1 MRVPLS
7 WLREYVELP
16 AAVTGREVAEQL
28 IRAGLE
34 VETVEESDLTGPLV
48 VGKVLTYENEP
59 QKNGKT
65 IRWCSLDIGA
75 AEPQWVVCGAHNFE
89 VGDLVVVVLPGAV
102 LPGGFAIAARKTYG
116 HVSNGMICS
125 SSELG
130 LGDDGTHGIVVLE
143 PDEGQP
149 GDDAIELLA
158 LRDDVLDI
166 AVTPD
171 RGYCLSIRGVAREV
185 ATAYGVPLS
194 DPADLAL
201 TGSGVDGYP
210 VRVDD
215 ADACSVFVT
224 RTVTGIDPAATSP
237 RWMQKRLLASG
248 MRPISIAVDITNYVM
263 LELGNPIH
271 GYDKNLLSGEIVV
284 RRAQQGEKLV
294 TLDDQTRELDAEDL
308 LITDASGP
316 IGLAG
321 VMGGATTEL
330 SATTRDVVI
339 EAAHFDAI
347 VIART
352 SRRHKL
358 STEGSKRW
366 EREVDPNLPRYA
378 AQRVADLLTEHA
390 GGTTLP
396 DETVID
402 THPKP
407 APVNLRA
414 DHPARVAGAP
424 ITIEETVRHLE
435 SVGCTVEAAA
445 ADAVAAPLAA
455 GVHAP
460 ALVITAGTPSDAG
473 APADAGEGV
482 GEAAR
487 GGVGGAAAPASGA
500 TGARGGDA
508 LAPSTAVGAG
518 GVVGGGV
525 VAGDDLLTVTP
536 PSWRPD
542 LVDPN
547 DFAEEVIRLFGYDN
561 VPSVLP
567 AAAGGQGL
575 TVAQKRRRRVATAL
589 VGAGLTEVV
598 SYPFAGPADFDALG
612 LPADDSRRTTVQLV
626 NPISDE
632 EPSMQ
637 TTLLA
642 TLLRT
647 AERNVGR
654 GASDL
659 AIFQTGLVFLPKAE
673 TKPAPLPSVAQ
684 RPSDAEIQAL
694 YDALPDQPLHVG
706 VVLTGALTPTGWWG
720 KGSPAGWADAVQV
733 ARLIAS
739 AVGVEPVVRNA
750 EYAPWHPGR
759 CAEFSIDGTVIGH
772 AGELHPKVCQ
782 AFGLPARSSA
792 VELNL
797 GVLIDAAPES
807 ISARPFSSYPVAKE
821 DVALIVP
828 AEVSSAEVQ
837 AALTEGAG
845 ELLEAVRL
853 FDVYTGEQIGEGKK
867 SLAFALRFRAPDRT
881 LKENEVA
888 GARQAAVQVAVDRFG
903 AVQRV
908 G

>member
-7 WLREYVELP
+7 WLREYVDLP
-16 AAVTGREVAEQL
+16 AGVTGRDVGEKL

-48 VGKVLTYENEP
+48 VGRVLTFEDEP

-65 IRWCSLDIGA
+65 VRWCSLDIGKD
-75 AEPQWVVCGAHNFE
+75 EPQWVVCGANNFA

-102 LPGGFAIAARKTYG
+102 LPGGFAISARKTYG

-125 SSELG
+125 SAELG

-143 PDEGQP
+143 PGEAAP

-171 RGYCLSIRGVAREV
+171 RGYCLSIRGVAREA
-185 ATAYGVPLS
+185 ATAYGVALK
-194 DPADLAL
+194 DPAEL
-201 TGSGVDGYP
+201 TLDGSGAGGYP

-215 ADACSVFVT
+215 AEACSVFVT
-224 RTVTGIDPAATSP
+224 RTVTGIDAQALSP

-248 MRPISIAVDITNYVM
+248 MRPISIGVDVANYVM
-263 LELGNPIH
+263 LELGQPIH
-271 GYDKNLLSGEIVV
+271 TYDKGRLSGEIVV
-284 RRAQQGEKLV
+284 RRANAGEKLM
-294 TLDDQTRELDAEDL
+294 TLDDQTRELDVEDL
-308 LITDASGP
+308 LITDDSGA
-316 IGLAG
+316 IGVAG
-321 VMGGATTEL
+321 VMGGASTEI
-330 SATTRDVVI
+330 SDATTDVVI
-339 EAAHFDAI
+339 EAAHFDPI
-347 VIART
+347 VIARA

-358 STEGSKRW
+358 SSEASRRF
-366 EREVDPNLPRYA
+366 EREVDPLLPRYA
-378 AQRVADLLTEHA
+378 AQRVADLLSEYA

-396 DETVID
+396 DETVVD
-402 THPKP
+402 THALPE
-407 APVNLRA
+407 PVTLRA
-414 DHPARVAGAP
+414 DHSARVAGTP
-424 ITIEETVRHLE
+424 ITLEETVRHLE

-445 ADAVAAPLAA
+445 AGATAAPLAA

-460 ALVITAGTPSDAG
+460 VLAGVGTAT
-473 APADAGEGV
+473 V
-482 GEAAR
+482 GEAN
-487 GGVGGAAAPASGA
+487 VE
-500 TGARGGDA
+500 
-508 LAPSTAVGAG
+508 
-518 GVVGGGV
+518 
-525 VAGDDLLTVTP
+525 GDDLLTVTP

-542 LVDPN
+542 LRDPN
-547 DFAEEVIRLFGYDN
+547 DFAEEVIRLFGFDN
-561 VPSVLP
+561 VPSILP
-567 AAAGGQGL
+567 AAPGGQGL
-575 TVAQKRRRRVATAL
+575 TVSQRRRRRVATAL

-598 SYPFAGPADFDALG
+598 SYPFTGEADFDAMG
-612 LPADDSRRTTVQLV
+612 LPADDPRRTTVKLV

-654 GASDL
+654 GATDL

-673 TKPAPLPSVAQ
+673 TKPAPLPSVAH
-684 RPSDAEIQAL
+684 RPSDAEIQSL

-706 VVLTGALTPTGWWG
+706 VVLTGSLIPTGWWG
-720 KGSPAGWADAVQV
+720 KGRPAGWADAVQI

-739 AVGVEPVVRNA
+739 AVGVEPVVTNV
-750 EYAPWHPGR
+750 ELAPWHPGR
-759 CAEFSIDGTVIGH
+759 CAEFSVNGKVVGH

-782 AFGLPARSSA
+782 AFGLPTRSSA
-792 VELNL
+792 VELDL
-797 GVLIDAAPES
+797 EALIAAGPES
-807 ISARPFSSYPVAKE
+807 ITAHPFSSYPVAKE
-821 DVALIVP
+821 DVALIV
-828 AEVSSAEVQ
+828 AADVAAADVQ
-837 AALTEGAG
+837 AALAEGAG
-845 ELLEAVRL
+845 ELLESVRL

-888 GARQAAVQVAVDRFG
+888 DARQAAVQVTVDRFN

>member
-7 WLREYVELP
+7 WLREYVDLP
-16 AAVTGREVAEQL
+16 DGVTGRELGEQL
-28 IRAGLE
+28 VRAGLE

-65 IRWCSLDIGA
+65 IRWCSLDIGKD
-75 AEPQWVVCGAHNFE
+75 EPQWVVCGAHNFE

-102 LPGGFAIAARKTYG
+102 LPGGFAISARKTYG

-125 SSELG
+125 SAELG

-143 PDEGQP
+143 PGEATP
-149 GDDAIELLA
+149 GDDAIELLS
-158 LRDDVLDI
+158 LSDDVLDI

-171 RGYCLSIRGVAREV
+171 RGYCLSIRGVAREA
-185 ATAYGVPLS
+185 ATAYGVPLK
-194 DPADLAL
+194 DPAAL
-201 TGSGVDGYP
+201 PLDGSGSGGYA

-215 ADACSVFVT
+215 AEACSVFVT
-224 RTVTGIDPAATSP
+224 RTVTGIDAKALSP
-237 RWMQKRLLASG
+237 RWMQKRLLAAG
-248 MRPISIAVDITNYVM
+248 MRPISIGVDVTNYVM
-263 LELGNPIH
+263 LELGQPIH
-271 GYDKNLLSGEIVV
+271 GYDKDRLSGEIVV
-284 RRAQQGEKLV
+284 RRANAGEKLM

-308 LITDASGP
+308 LITDDSGP
-316 IGLAG
+316 IGVAG
-321 VMGGATTEL
+321 VMGGASTEISDATTE
-330 SATTRDVVI
+330 VVI
-339 EAAHFDAI
+339 EAAHFDPI
-347 VIART
+347 VIARA

-358 STEGSKRW
+358 SSEASRRF

-378 AQRVADLLTEHA
+378 AQRVADLLAEYA
-390 GGTTLP
+390 GGTVLP

-402 THPKP
+402 THPTP
-407 APVNLRA
+407 TPVTIRA
-414 DHPARVAGAP
+414 DHAARVAGAV
-424 ITIEETVRHLE
+424 ITLDETVRHLA
-435 SVGCTVEAAA
+435 SVGCLVEAAA

-455 GVHAP
+455 GAHAP
-460 ALVITAGTPSDAG
+460 ALA
-473 APADAGEGV
+473 EV
-482 GEAAR
+482 GSTT
-487 GGVGGAAAPASGA
+487 VG
-500 TGARGGDA
+500 
-508 LAPSTAVGAG
+508 STRVE
-518 GVVGGGV
+518 
-525 VAGDDLLTVTP
+525 GDDLVTVAP

-542 LVDPN
+542 LRDPN
-547 DFAEEVIRLFGYDN
+547 DFAEEVIRLFGFDN

-567 AAAGGQGL
+567 AAPGGQGL
-575 TVAQKRRRRVATAL
+575 TVSQRRRRRVATAL

-598 SYPFAGPADFDALG
+598 SYPFTGDADFDAMG
-612 LPADDSRRTTVQLV
+612 VPADDVRRTTVKLV

-654 GASDL
+654 AANDL

-684 RPSDAEIQAL
+684 RPSDAEVQSL

-706 VVLTGALTPTGWWG
+706 VVLTGALAPTGWWG
-720 KGSPAGWADAVQV
+720 KGRPAGWADAVQI

-739 AVGVEPVVRNA
+739 VVGVEPVVKNV
-750 EYAPWHPGR
+750 ELAPWHPGR
-759 CAEFSIDGTVIGH
+759 CAEFSVDNTVIGH

-792 VELNL
+792 VELDL
-797 GVLIDAAPES
+797 DALIAAGPES
-807 ISARPFSSYPVAKE
+807 ITAQPFSSYPVAKE

-828 AEVSSAEVQ
+828 AEVAAADVQ
-837 AALTEGAG
+837 AALAEGAG
-845 ELLEAVRL
+845 ELLESARL
-853 FDVYTGEQIGEGKK
+853 FDVYTGEQIGDGKK

-888 GARQAAVQVAVDRFG
+888 DARQAAVQVTVDRFA

>member
-7 WLREYVELP
+7 WLREYVDLP
-16 AAVTGREVAEQL
+16 AGVTGRDVAEKL

-48 VGKVLTYENEP
+48 VGKVLSSADEP

-65 IRWCSLDIGA
+65 IRWCSLDIGKDD
-75 AEPQWVVCGAHNFE
+75 PQWVVCGAHNFE

-102 LPGGFAIAARKTYG
+102 LPGGFAISARKTYG

-143 PDEGQP
+143 PGEATP

-158 LRDDVLDI
+158 LHDDVLDI

-171 RGYCLSIRGVAREV
+171 RGYCLSIRGVAREA
-185 ATAYGVPLS
+185 ATAYGASLK
-194 DPADLAL
+194 DPADLVL
-201 TGSGVDGYP
+201 TGAGDGGYP

-215 ADACSVFVT
+215 AEGCSVFVA
-224 RTVTGIDPAATSP
+224 RTVTGIDPKALSP

-248 MRPISIAVDITNYVM
+248 MRPISIGVDVTNYVM
-263 LELGNPIH
+263 LELGQPIH
-271 GYDKNLLSGEIVV
+271 GYDKARLSGEIVV
-284 RRAQQGEKLV
+284 RRANAGEKLM

-308 LITDASGP
+308 LITDDSGP
-316 IGLAG
+316 IGVAG
-321 VMGGATTEL
+321 VMGGASTEI
-330 SATTRDVVI
+330 SDATTDVVI
-339 EAAHFDAI
+339 EAAHFHPI
-347 VIART
+347 VIARA

-358 STEGSKRW
+358 SSEASRRF
-366 EREVDPNLPRYA
+366 EREVDPLLPRYA
-378 AQRVADLLTEHA
+378 AQRVADLLAEYA
-390 GGTTLP
+390 GGTIQP

-402 THPKP
+402 THALPE
-407 APVNLRA
+407 PVPIRA
-414 DHPARVAGAP
+414 DHAARVAGAP
-424 ITIEETVRHLE
+424 ISIEETVEHLQ
-435 SVGCTVEAAA
+435 SVGCTVERAA
-445 ADAVAAPLAA
+445 ADAVAAALAA

-460 ALVITAGTPSDAG
+460 ALILPTG
-473 APADAGEGV
+473 APVGPGEF
-482 GEAAR
+482 EAR
-487 GGVGGAAAPASGA
+487 GIAAA
-500 TGARGGDA
+500 GD
-508 LAPSTAVGAG
+508 LSAG
-518 GVVGGGV
+518 L
-525 VAGDDLLTVTP
+525 AGDDLLTITP

-542 LVDPN
+542 LRDPN
-547 DFAEEVIRLFGYDN
+547 DFAEEAIRLFGFDN

-567 AAAGGQGL
+567 PAPGGQGL
-575 TVAQKRRRRVATAL
+575 TVSQRRRRRIATAL

-598 SYPFAGPADFDALG
+598 SYPFTGEADFDAMG
-612 LPADDSRRTTVQLV
+612 LPADDSRRTTLKLV
-626 NPISDE
+626 NPLSDE

-654 GASDL
+654 GATDL
-659 AIFQTGLVFLPKAE
+659 AIFQTGLVFLPKADA
-673 TKPAPLPSVAQ
+673 KPAPLPSVAQ
-684 RPSDAEIQAL
+684 RPSDAEVQSL
-694 YDALPDQPLHVG
+694 YDALPEQPLHVG
-706 VVLTGALTPTGWWG
+706 VVLTGSLAPTGWWG
-720 KGSPAGWADAVQV
+720 KGRPAGWADAVQI
-733 ARLIAS
+733 ARTIAS
-739 AVGVEPVVRNA
+739 VVGVEPVVKNV
-750 EYAPWHPGR
+750 ELAPWHPGR
-759 CAEFSIDGTVIGH
+759 CAEFSVNGKVVGQ

-792 VELNL
+792 VELDL
-797 GVLIDAAPES
+797 DALIAAGPES
-807 ISARPFSSYPVAKE
+807 ITAEPFSSYPVAKE

-828 AEVSSAEVQ
+828 AEVAAADVQ
-837 AALTEGAG
+837 AALAEGAG
-845 ELLEAVRL
+845 ELLESVRL
-853 FDVYTGEQIGEGKK
+853 FDLYTGEQIGEGKK

-888 GARQAAVQVAVDRFG
+888 DVRQAAVQVAVDRFG

>member
-7 WLREYVELP
+7 WLREYVDLP
-16 AAVTGREVAEQL
+16 AGVTGRDVGEKL

-48 VGKVLTYENEP
+48 VGKVLTFEDEP

-65 IRWCSLDIGA
+65 IRWCSLDIGKD
-75 AEPQWVVCGAHNFE
+75 EPQWVVCGANNFA

-102 LPGGFAIAARKTYG
+102 LPGGFAISARKTYG

-125 SSELG
+125 SQELG

-143 PDEGQP
+143 PGEATP

-158 LRDDVLDI
+158 LKDDVLDI

-171 RGYCLSIRGVAREV
+171 RGYCLSIRGVAREA
-185 ATAYGVPLS
+185 ATAYGVALK
-194 DPADLAL
+194 DPAEL
-201 TGSGVDGYP
+201 TLDGSGSGGYP

-215 ADACSVFVT
+215 PEACSVFVT
-224 RTVTGIDPAATSP
+224 RTVTRIDAKALSP

-248 MRPISIAVDITNYVM
+248 MRPISIGVDVANYVM
-263 LELGNPIH
+263 LELGQPIH
-271 GYDKNLLSGEIVV
+271 TYDKARLSGEIVV
-284 RRAQQGEKLV
+284 RRANAGEKLM
-294 TLDDQTRELDAEDL
+294 TLDDQTRELDVEDL
-308 LITDASGP
+308 LITDDSGA
-316 IGLAG
+316 IGVAG
-321 VMGGATTEL
+321 VMGGASTEI
-330 SATTRDVVI
+330 SDATTDVVI
-339 EAAHFDAI
+339 EAAHFDPI
-347 VIART
+347 VIARA

-358 STEGSKRW
+358 SSEASRRF
-366 EREVDPNLPRYA
+366 EREVDPRLPRYA
-378 AQRVADLLTEHA
+378 AQRVADLLAEYA
-390 GGTTLP
+390 GGTILP
-396 DETVID
+396 EETVVD
-402 THPKP
+402 THALPE
-407 APVNLRA
+407 PVTIRA
-414 DHPARVAGAP
+414 DHAARVAGAP

-435 SVGCTVEAAA
+435 SVGCTVEAAP

-460 ALVITAGTPSDAG
+460 TLP
-473 APADAGEGV
+473 GV
-482 GEAAR
+482 G
-487 GGVGGAAAPASGA
+487 A
-500 TGARGGDA
+500 TTIG
-508 LAPSTAVGAG
+508 STHVE
-518 GVVGGGV
+518 
-525 VAGDDLLTVTP
+525 GDDLLTVTP

-542 LVDPN
+542 LRDPN
-547 DFAEEVIRLFGYDN
+547 DFAEEAIRLFGFDN
-561 VPSVLP
+561 VPSILP
-567 AAAGGQGL
+567 AAPGGQGL
-575 TVAQKRRRRVATAL
+575 TVSQKRRRKVATAL

-598 SYPFAGPADFDALG
+598 SYPFTGEADFDAMG
-612 LPADDSRRTTVQLV
+612 LPADDPRRTTVKLV

-637 TTLLA
+637 TMLLS

-654 GASDL
+654 GATDL

-673 TKPAPLPSVAQ
+673 TKPAPLPSVAH
-684 RPSDAEIQAL
+684 RPSDAEIQSL

-706 VVLTGALTPTGWWG
+706 VVLTGLRTPTGWWG
-720 KGSPAGWADAVQV
+720 KGRPAGWADAVQI

-739 AVGVEPVVRNA
+739 AVGVEPVVTNV
-750 EYAPWHPGR
+750 ELAPWHPGR
-759 CAEFSIDGTVIGH
+759 CAQFAIGGPDGKVVGH

-792 VELNL
+792 VELDL
-797 GVLIDAAPES
+797 EALIAAGPES
-807 ISARPFSSYPVAKE
+807 VTAHPFSSYPVAKE
-821 DVALIVP
+821 DVALIVAADVP
-828 AEVSSAEVQ
+828 AADVQ
-837 AALTEGAG
+837 AALAEGAG
-845 ELLEAVRL
+845 ELLESVRL

-881 LKENEVA
+881 LKESEVA
-888 GARQAAVQVAVDRFG
+888 AARQAAVQVAVDRFN

>member
-7 WLREYVELP
+7 WLREYVDLP
-16 AAVTGREVAEQL
+16 ADVTGRQVGEQL

-48 VGKVLTYENEP
+48 VGKVLTYDNEP

-65 IRWCSLDIGA
+65 IRWVSLDIGKD
-75 AEPQWVVCGAHNFE
+75 EPQWVVCGAHNFE

-102 LPGGFAIAARKTYG
+102 LPGGFAISARKTYG

-143 PDEGQP
+143 PGEATP

-158 LRDDVLDI
+158 LKDDVLDI

-171 RGYCLSIRGVAREV
+171 RGYCLSIRGVARET
-185 ATAYGVPLS
+185 ATAYGLPLK
-194 DPADLAL
+194 DPADLPL
-201 TGSGVDGYP
+201 TGSGADGYP

-215 ADACSVFVT
+215 AAACSAFVT
-224 RTVTGIDPAATSP
+224 RTVTGIDPKALSP

-248 MRPISIAVDITNYVM
+248 MRPISVGVDVANYVM
-263 LELGNPIH
+263 LELGQPIH
-271 GYDKNLLSGEIVV
+271 TYDKAGLSGQIVV
-284 RRAQQGEKLV
+284 RRASAGEKLM

-308 LITDASGP
+308 LITDDSGP
-316 IGLAG
+316 IGVAG
-321 VMGGATTEL
+321 VMGGASTEI
-330 SATTRDVVI
+330 SDATTDVVI
-339 EAAHFDAI
+339 EAAHFDPI
-347 VIART
+347 VIARA

-358 STEGSKRW
+358 SSEASRRF
-366 EREVDPNLPRYA
+366 EREVDPALPRHA
-378 AQRVADLLTEHA
+378 AQRVADLLAEYA
-390 GGTTLP
+390 GGTILP

-402 THPKP
+402 THPAP
-407 APVNLRA
+407 AAVTLRA
-414 DHPARVAGAP
+414 DHAARVAGAP
-424 ITIEETVRHLE
+424 ITLEETLRHLR
-435 SVGCTVEAAA
+435 SVGCTVER
-445 ADAVAAPLAA
+445 AVANATPAPLAV
-455 GVHAP
+455 GVHAAAIVAEP
-460 ALVITAGTPSDAG
+460 IKP
-473 APADAGEGV
+473 APAGPATATTANANGAGG
-482 GEAAR
+482 AAS
-487 GGVGGAAAPASGA
+487 VGGAA
-500 TGARGGDA
+500 
-508 LAPSTAVGAG
+508 VGAA
-518 GVVGGGV
+518 GVGRGDL
-525 VAGDDLLTVTP
+525 AGDDLVTVTP

-542 LVDPN
+542 LRDPN

-561 VPSVLP
+561 VPSILP
-567 AAAGGQGL
+567 SAPGGQGL
-575 TVAQKRRRRVATAL
+575 TVAQKRRRKVATAL

-598 SYPFAGPADFDALG
+598 SYPFMGAADFDAMG
-612 LPADDSRRTTVQLV
+612 IPADDSRRTTVKLV

-654 GASDL
+654 GANDL
-659 AIFQTGLVFLPKAE
+659 AIFQTGLVFLPKPDP
-673 TKPAPLPSVAQ
+673 KPAPLPSVAH

-706 VVLTGALTPTGWWG
+706 VVLTGSLTPTGWWG
-720 KGSPAGWADAVQV
+720 KGRPAGWADAVQI
-733 ARLIAS
+733 ARLIAT
-739 AVGVEPVVRNA
+739 AIGVEPVVTNA
-750 EYAPWHPGR
+750 ELAPWHPGR
-759 CAEFSIDGTVIGH
+759 CAELSVDGRTIGY

-792 VELNL
+792 VELDL
-797 GVLIDAAPES
+797 DALIAAGPES
-807 ISARPFSSYPVAKE
+807 ISAHPFSSYPVAKE
-821 DVALIVP
+821 DVALIVGADVP
-828 AEVSSAEVQ
+828 AADVQ
-837 AALTEGAG
+837 VALAEGAG
-845 ELLEAVRL
+845 ELLESVRL
-853 FDVYTGEQIGEGKK
+853 FDVYTGEQIGAGKK

-888 GARQAAVQVAVDRFG
+888 DARQAAVQVTVDRFN

>member
-7 WLREYVELP
+7 WLREYVDLP
-16 AAVTGREVAEQL
+16 GDVTGRQVAEQL

-48 VGKVLTYENEP
+48 VGKVLTYEDEP

-65 IRWCSLDIGA
+65 IRWCSLDIGKD
-75 AEPQWVVCGAHNFE
+75 EPQWVVCGAHNFE

-125 SSELG
+125 SAELG
-130 LGDDGTHGIVVLE
+130 LGDDGTNGIVVLE
-143 PDEGQP
+143 PGEATP

-171 RGYCLSIRGVAREV
+171 RGYCLSIRGVAREA
-185 ATAYGVPLS
+185 ATAYGVPLK
-194 DPADLAL
+194 DPADLPL
-201 TGSGVDGYP
+201 NGSGEGGYP

-215 ADACSVFVT
+215 AKACSVFVT
-224 RTVTGIDPAATSP
+224 RTVTGIDAKSLSP
-237 RWMQKRLLASG
+237 RWMEQRLLASG
-248 MRPISIAVDITNYVM
+248 MRPISIGVDVTNYVM
-263 LELGNPIH
+263 LELGQPIH
-271 GYDKNLLSGEIVV
+271 GYDQARLSGEIVV
-284 RRAQQGEKLV
+284 RRANAGEKLM

-308 LITDASGP
+308 LITDDSGP
-316 IGLAG
+316 IGIAG
-321 VMGGATTEL
+321 VMGGASTEI
-330 SATTRDVVI
+330 SEATTDVVI
-339 EAAHFDAI
+339 EAAHFDPI
-347 VIART
+347 VIARA

-358 STEGSKRW
+358 SSEASRRF

-378 AQRVADLLTEHA
+378 AQRVADLLAEYA
-390 GGTTLP
+390 GGTILAE
-396 DETVID
+396 ETVVD
-402 THPKP
+402 THPQP
-407 APVNLRA
+407 SPVTLHA
-414 DHPARVAGAP
+414 DHAARVAGAP
-424 ITIEETVRHLE
+424 ITLEETVRHLE
-435 SVGCTVEAAA
+435 SVGCTIEVAA

-455 GVHAP
+455 GAHAP
-460 ALVITAGTPSDAG
+460 ALAEAGTTT
-473 APADAGEGV
+473 V
-482 GEAAR
+482 
-487 GGVGGAAAPASGA
+487 AS
-500 TGARGGDA
+500 TRIE
-508 LAPSTAVGAG
+508 
-518 GVVGGGV
+518 
-525 VAGDDLLTVTP
+525 GDDLLTVTP

-542 LVDPN
+542 LRDPN

-561 VPSVLP
+561 VPSILP
-567 AAAGGQGL
+567 PAPGGQGL
-575 TVAQKRRRRVATAL
+575 TVSQKRRRKVATAL

-598 SYPFAGPADFDALG
+598 SYPFTGAADFDAMG
-612 LPADDSRRTTVQLV
+612 IPADDSRRTTVKLV
-626 NPISDE
+626 NPLSDE

-654 GASDL
+654 GANDL
-659 AIFQTGLVFLPKAE
+659 AIFQTGLVFHPKQE
-673 TKPAPLPSVAQ
+673 TKPAPLPSVEH
-684 RPSDAEIQAL
+684 RPSDAEVQSL

-706 VVLTGALTPTGWWG
+706 VVLTGSLTPTGWWG
-720 KGSPAGWADAVQV
+720 KGRPAGWADAVQI

-739 AVGVEPVVRNA
+739 AVGVEPVVKNA
-750 EYAPWHPGR
+750 ELAPWHPGR
-759 CAEFSIDGTVIGH
+759 CAELSVDGKVVGH

-792 VELNL
+792 AELDL
-797 GVLIDAAPES
+797 EALIAAGPES
-807 ISARPFSSYPVAKE
+807 ITAHPFSSYPVAKE

-828 AEVSSAEVQ
+828 AEVAAADVQ
-837 AALTEGAG
+837 VALAEGAG
-845 ELLEAVRL
+845 ELLESVRL
-853 FDVYTGEQIGEGKK
+853 FDVYTGEQIGAGKK

-888 GARQAAVQVAVDRFG
+888 DARQAAVQVTVDRFG

>member
-7 WLREYVELP
+7 WLREYVDLP
-16 AAVTGREVAEQL
+16 GDVTGRDVAEKL

-65 IRWCSLDIGA
+65 IRWCSLDIGKD
-75 AEPQWVVCGAHNFE
+75 EPQWVVCGAHNFE

-102 LPGGFAIAARKTYG
+102 LPGGFAISARKTYG

-125 SSELG
+125 SAELG
-130 LGDDGTHGIVVLE
+130 LGDDGMHGIVVLE
-143 PDEGQP
+143 PGEGTP
-149 GDDAIELLA
+149 GDDAIELLS

-171 RGYCLSIRGVAREV
+171 RGYCLSIRGVAREA
-185 ATAYGVPLS
+185 ATAYGVELK
-194 DPADLAL
+194 DPADLTL
-201 TGSGVDGYP
+201 NGSGANGYP

-215 ADACSVFVT
+215 AEACSVFVT
-224 RTVTGIDPAATSP
+224 RTVTGIDAKALSP

-248 MRPISIAVDITNYVM
+248 MRPISIGVDVANYVM
-263 LELGNPIH
+263 LELGQPIH
-271 GYDKNLLSGEIVV
+271 TYDQARLSGEIVV
-284 RRAQQGEKLV
+284 RRANAGEKLM

-308 LITDASGP
+308 LITDDSGP
-316 IGLAG
+316 IGVAG
-321 VMGGATTEL
+321 VMGGASTEI
-330 SATTRDVVI
+330 SDATTDVVI
-339 EAAHFDAI
+339 EAAHFDPI
-347 VIART
+347 VIARA

-358 STEGSKRW
+358 SSEASRRF

-378 AQRVADLLTEHA
+378 AQRVADLLAEYA
-390 GGTTLP
+390 GGTILP
-396 DETVID
+396 DETVVD

-407 APVNLRA
+407 APVTLRA
-414 DHPARVAGAP
+414 DHAARVAGAV
-424 ITIEETVRHLE
+424 ITLDETVRHLT

-460 ALVITAGTPSDAG
+460 ALAEV
-473 APADAGEGV
+473 
-482 GEAAR
+482 
-487 GGVGGAAAPASGA
+487 GA
-500 TGARGGDA
+500 TTVGSTHVEGA
-508 LAPSTAVGAG
+508 
-518 GVVGGGV
+518 
-525 VAGDDLLTVTP
+525 DLLTVTP

-542 LVDPN
+542 LRDPN
-547 DFAEEVIRLFGYDN
+547 DFAEEAIRLFGFDN

-567 AAAGGQGL
+567 AAPGGQGL
-575 TVAQKRRRRVATAL
+575 TVSQRRRRRVATAL

-598 SYPFAGPADFDALG
+598 SYPFTGDADFDAMG
-612 LPADDSRRTTVQLV
+612 VPADDVRRTTVKLV

-654 GASDL
+654 GANDL

-684 RPSDAEIQAL
+684 RPSDAEIQSL

-720 KGSPAGWADAVQV
+720 KGRPAGWADAVQI

-739 AVGVEPVVRNA
+739 VVGVEPVVKNV
-750 EYAPWHPGR
+750 ELAPWHPGR
-759 CAEFSIDGTVIGH
+759 CAEFSVEGTVVGH

-792 VELNL
+792 VELDL
-797 GVLIDAAPES
+797 DALIAAGPES
-807 ISARPFSSYPVAKE
+807 ITAHPFSSYPVAKE

-828 AEVSSAEVQ
+828 AEVAAADVQ
-837 AALTEGAG
+837 AALAEGAG
-845 ELLEAVRL
+845 ELLESVRL

-888 GARQAAVQVAVDRFG
+888 DARQAAVQVTVDRFG

>member
-7 WLREYVELP
+7 WLREYVDLP
-16 AAVTGREVAEQL
+16 AGVSGREVGEKL

-65 IRWCSLDIGA
+65 IRWCSLDIGKD
-75 AEPQWVVCGAHNFE
+75 EPQWVVCGAHNFE

-102 LPGGFAIAARKTYG
+102 LPGGFAISARTTYG

-130 LGDDGTHGIVVLE
+130 LGDDGSHGIVVLE
-143 PDEGQP
+143 PGEAVP
-149 GDDAIELLA
+149 GDDAIELLS
-158 LRDDVLDI
+158 LHDDVLDI

-171 RGYCLSIRGVAREV
+171 RGYCLSIRGVAREA
-185 ATAYGVPLS
+185 ATAYGVPLK
-194 DPADLAL
+194 DPADLEL
-201 TGSGVDGYP
+201 DGDQKGGYP
-210 VRVDD
+210 VRIEDEHG
-215 ADACSVFVT
+215 CSTFVT
-224 RTVTGIDPAATSP
+224 RTVTGIDPDATSP

-271 GYDKNLLSGEIVV
+271 GYDQNLLSGEIVV
-284 RRAQQGEKLV
+284 RRAQPGEKLV
-294 TLDDQTRELDAEDL
+294 TLDDQTRELDPEDL
-308 LITDASGP
+308 LITDGSGP

-330 SATTRDVVI
+330 SPTTRDVVI
-339 EAAHFDAI
+339 EAAHFDPI

-366 EREVDPNLPRYA
+366 ERSVDPRLPRYA
-378 AQRVADLLTEHA
+378 AQRVANLLRDLA
-390 GGTTLP
+390 GGTIETAETFIDVHPLP
-396 DETVID
+396 E
-402 THPKP
+402 
-407 APVNLRA
+407 PVTFRA
-414 DHPARVAGAP
+414 DHAARVAGAP
-424 ITIEETVRHLE
+424 ISIEETVRHLE
-435 SVGCTVEAAA
+435 SVGCKVEPAAS
-445 ADAVAAPLAA
+445 DATPAPLAA
-455 GVHAP
+455 GAHAP
-460 ALVITAGTPSDAG
+460 ALV
-473 APADAGEGV
+473 AGE
-482 GEAAR
+482 
-487 GGVGGAAAPASGA
+487 
-500 TGARGGDA
+500 T
-508 LAPSTAVGAG
+508 STL
-518 GVVGGGV
+518 
-525 VAGDDLLTVTP
+525 AGDDLLTVTP

-542 LVDPN
+542 LRDPN
-547 DFAEEVIRLFGYDN
+547 DFAEEVIRLFGFDN

-567 AAAGGQGL
+567 SAPGGQGL
-575 TVAQKRRRRVATAL
+575 TVSQTRRRRIATAL

-598 SYPFAGPADFDALG
+598 SYPFTGDADFDAMG
-612 LPADDSRRTTVQLV
+612 LPADDSRRTTVKLV
-626 NPISDE
+626 NPLSDE

-654 GASDL
+654 GNTDL
-659 AIFQTGLVFLPKAE
+659 AIFQTGLVFQPKSE
-673 TKPAPLPSVAQ
+673 SKSAPLLSVAQ
-684 RPSDAEIQAL
+684 RPSDAEIQSL
-694 YDALPDQPLHVG
+694 YDALPDQPLHLG
-706 VVLTGALTPTGWWG
+706 AVLTGARTETGWWG
-720 KGSPAGWADAVQV
+720 KGQPTSWSDAVQIGRFV
-733 ARLIAS
+733 AS
-739 AVGVEPVVRNA
+739 AVGVEPVLRNV
-750 EYAPWHPGR
+750 ELAPWHPGR
-759 CAEFSIDGTVIGH
+759 CAEFSIDGTVVGH

-782 AFGLPARSSA
+782 AFGLPARSGA
-792 VELNL
+792 VELDL
-797 GVLIDAAPES
+797 DALIAAGPAS
-807 ISARPFSSYPVAKE
+807 IAATPFSSYPVAKE

-828 AEVSSAEVQ
+828 ADVAAAEVE
-837 AALTEGAG
+837 AALVEGAG
-845 ELLEAVRL
+845 ELLESIRL
-853 FDVYTGEQIGEGKK
+853 FDLYTGEQIGAGKK

-888 GARQAAVQVAVDRFG
+888 DARQAAVQVAVERFG

>member
-7 WLREYVELP
+7 WLREYVDLP
-16 AAVTGREVAEQL
+16 AGVTGRDVAEQL

-48 VGKVLTYENEP
+48 VGKVLTFEDEP

-65 IRWCSLDIGA
+65 IRWCSLDIGKD
-75 AEPQWVVCGAHNFE
+75 EPQWVVCGAHNFA

-102 LPGGFAIAARKTYG
+102 LPGGFAISARKTYG

-125 SSELG
+125 SAELG

-143 PDEGQP
+143 PGEATP

-171 RGYCLSIRGVAREV
+171 RGYCLSIRGVAREA
-185 ATAYGVPLS
+185 ATAYGVALT

-201 TGSGVDGYP
+201 DGSGSGGYP

-215 ADACSVFVT
+215 PEACSVFVT
-224 RTVTGIDPAATSP
+224 RTVTGIDAKALSP

-248 MRPISIAVDITNYVM
+248 MRPISIGVDVANYVM
-263 LELGNPIH
+263 LELGQPIH
-271 GYDKNLLSGEIVV
+271 TYDKARLSGEIVV
-284 RRAQQGEKLV
+284 RRANAGEKLM

-308 LITDASGP
+308 LITDDSGA
-316 IGLAG
+316 IGVAG
-321 VMGGATTEL
+321 VMGGASTEI
-330 SATTRDVVI
+330 SDATTDVVI
-339 EAAHFDAI
+339 EAAHFHPI
-347 VIART
+347 VIARA

-358 STEGSKRW
+358 SSEASRRF
-366 EREVDPNLPRYA
+366 EREVDPRLPRYA
-378 AQRVADLLTEHA
+378 AQRVADLLAEYA
-390 GGTTLP
+390 GGTILP
-396 DETVID
+396 DETVVD
-402 THPKP
+402 THPLP
-407 APVNLRA
+407 EPVNLRA
-414 DHPARVAGAP
+414 DHAARVAGAL
-424 ITIEETVRHLE
+424 ITLEETVRHLE
-435 SVGCTVEAAA
+435 SVGCTVASAA
-445 ADAVAAPLAA
+445 ADATAAPLAA

-460 ALVITAGTPSDAG
+460 VLAEVGTTT
-473 APADAGEGV
+473 V
-482 GEAAR
+482 
-487 GGVGGAAAPASGA
+487 GAAN
-500 TGARGGDA
+500 
-508 LAPSTAVGAG
+508 VQ
-518 GVVGGGV
+518 
-525 VAGDDLLTVTP
+525 GDDLLTVTP

-542 LVDPN
+542 LRDPN
-547 DFAEEVIRLFGYDN
+547 DFAEEVIRLFGFDN
-561 VPSVLP
+561 VPSILP
-567 AAAGGQGL
+567 AAPGGQGL
-575 TVAQKRRRRVATAL
+575 TVSQKRRRRVATAL

-598 SYPFAGPADFDALG
+598 SYPFTGAADFDAMG
-612 LPADDSRRTTVQLV
+612 LPADDVRRTTVKLV

-654 GASDL
+654 GATDL

-673 TKPAPLPSVAQ
+673 TKPAPLPSVAH
-684 RPSDAEIQAL
+684 RPSDAEIQSL

-706 VVLTGALTPTGWWG
+706 VVLTGSLTPTGWWG
-720 KGSPAGWADAVQV
+720 KGRPAGWADAVQI

-739 AVGVEPVVRNA
+739 AVGVEPVVTNV
-750 EYAPWHPGR
+750 ELAPWHPGR
-759 CAEFSIDGTVIGH
+759 CAEFSVEGKVVGH

-782 AFGLPARSSA
+782 AFGLPTRSSA
-792 VELNL
+792 VELDL
-797 GVLIDAAPES
+797 GALIAAGPES
-807 ISARPFSSYPVAKE
+807 ITAHPFSSYPVAKE

-828 AEVSSAEVQ
+828 AEVSAADVQ
-837 AALTEGAG
+837 AALVEGAG

-888 GARQAAVQVAVDRFG
+888 DARQAAVQVTVDRFD